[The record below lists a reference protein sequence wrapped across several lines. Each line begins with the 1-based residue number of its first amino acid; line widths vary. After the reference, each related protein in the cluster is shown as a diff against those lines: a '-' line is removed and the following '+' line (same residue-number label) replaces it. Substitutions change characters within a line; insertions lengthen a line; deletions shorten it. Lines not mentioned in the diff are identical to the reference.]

1 MTRKR
6 KVDNSADDSGNEKK
20 DRLSGYGY
28 QSAPDEPSPST
39 GGDQQQRTFP
49 QKARHGNFRERGG
62 YSNRGFR
69 GRGGRHFGGGDFGRN
84 YENHDV
90 HETVANNSGHEG
102 ESGGGR
108 EDKDAYPSELI
119 AYLKNIEQMK
129 LAEGNIEDIVLEK
142 CAEECSGEEEKLLS
156 FRDSCIIVESVF
168 GSSQYGATLFLS
180 GLARLKHKRLLD
192 LFFSGVSART
202 IETLFYALHPVS
214 NNQQVQLVEKFA
226 ELLCDNWNDAV
237 GCQHSSFLIRC
248 LARVS
253 CGLPRKG
260 KEKEQQA
267 PQLKS
272 KSNEDVKAS
281 LSRVFER
288 IALLALDSSS
298 SPAAEHVHLSLVIQ
312 DVLEADSLAKLG
324 KSAALVEKIL
334 EKSDEGGESL
344 RQLWQGKNSSRV
356 WEKLVAA
363 CREETLQS
371 LWETAVTGHVS
382 ELASHPCANFPLQ
395 KFISTVKSLELATDV
410 CHEATPLFSTF
421 LSKNRWGV
429 AAALLRC
436 AARHEE
442 LQEPLLKEMRRYF
455 RAEKR
460 DATIQVHMYLPTFFA
475 TLFRVYTRSNVLD
488 LCASLSLPRVSV
500 TAIVLLM
507 ASNKLNF
514 FYNVVTLN
522 KYDGKAFNVQHC
534 DLQGC
539 LLMEV
544 LLSFKKMKTLSACL
558 EALPPGEIMQLAKNN
573 RASHVLQAAFKSTTL
588 AENVKEKLI
597 AAFEADWE
605 SLISDVYG
613 SHVFE
618 TIWDC
623 SLFNVKRRQDLLKK
637 LVPIHND
644 SKFWKFAMLRCDMY
658 LFRKDRKAWVQKM
671 KQSVKGSKQ

>member
-455 RAEKR
+455 RAEK
-460 DATIQVHMYLPTFFA
+460 
-475 TLFRVYTRSNVLD
+475 
-488 LCASLSLPRVSV
+488 
-500 TAIVLLM
+500 

>member
-6 KVDNSADDSGNEKK
+6 KVDNSADDSNNEKK
-20 DRLSGYGY
+20 DRLAEYGY

-39 GGDQQQRTFP
+39 GDFHQQRTFP

-62 YSNRGFR
+62 HSNRGFR
-69 GRGGRHFGGGDFGRN
+69 GRGGRHFGGGDFSRN
-84 YENHDV
+84 HENHDT
-90 HETVANNSGHEG
+90 HETMMNSNVPEG

-108 EDKDAYPSELI
+108 EDKEAYPSELV

-129 LAEGNIEDIVLEK
+129 LAEGHIEDIVLEK
-142 CAEECSGEEEKLLS
+142 CTEECSGEEEKLLS
-156 FRDSCIIVESVF
+156 FRDSCIVVESVF

-192 LFFSGVSART
+192 LFFSGISART

-214 NNQQVQLVEKFA
+214 SNQQVQLVEKFA

-248 LARVS
+248 LARVA

-260 KEKEQQA
+260 KEKEAQP

-272 KSNEDVKAS
+272 KGNEDVKTS

-288 IALLALDSSS
+288 IALLALDSAS
-298 SPAAEHVHLSLVIQ
+298 SPAVENVHLSLVIQ
-312 DVLEADSLAKLG
+312 DVLEADTLAKLG
-324 KSAALVEKIL
+324 KSATLVEKTL
-334 EKSDEGGESL
+334 EKSDEGGENL
-344 RQLWQGKNSSRV
+344 RRLWQGKNSSRV

-410 CHEATPLFSTF
+410 CHEATPLLSTF

-442 LQEPLLKEMRRYF
+442 LQEPLLKEMRKYF
-455 RAEKR
+455 KAEK
-460 DATIQVHMYLPTFFA
+460 
-475 TLFRVYTRSNVLD
+475 
-488 LCASLSLPRVSV
+488 
-500 TAIVLLM
+500 

-514 FYNVVTLN
+514 FYNVITLN
-522 KYDGKAFNVQHC
+522 SYNGKAFNVQQC

-544 LLSFKKMKTLSACL
+544 LLSFKKVKTSSACL

-573 RASHVLQAAFKSTTL
+573 RASHVLQAAFKSATL
-588 AENVKEKLI
+588 ADNVKEKLI